1 MAVVEAL
8 GVFPQSGS
16 HRWLHSRDWDL
27 TFITL
32 SVMLVTLPYLVY
44 LGLVQFEPTLGPAA
58 SALHTTVDDLS
69 RNIVNGIVAL
79 LVGIPHTFSTFS
91 RTRFDRDYVRTHRT
105 MIRLSIIPPIVV
117 IGLAIASLPLL
128 LTIFFFWASLHTLHQ
143 IIYISELYNRRQ
155 PSTLTRWSRI
165 LDYALILTALYP
177 MAAYRLATHNFVI
190 GLNDISAVVTG
201 MAGSVGIRLG
211 PWLVW
216 LAGSAFGLA
225 LAGWLAK
232 SAIEWRRGE
241 FNWPKTLFIGMW
253 AAVAFF
259 VPALANLDSAFQGLN
274 IWHSTQYLALT
285 WMLNN
290 LRQQRGDLEEKPFLK
305 RLSEHGSAR
314 RYYLFNMG
322 LAAAN
327 IVVAVGVFFILYR
340 INGGFDYALDR
351 AYYIG
356 ILSFLWIHYM
366 HDHFLFAEPSLVE
379 FDPVAVPAPA

>member
-1 MAVVEAL
+1 MATVEA
-8 GVFPQSGS
+8 SGLFTRGES

-32 SVMLVTLPYLVY
+32 SVMLVTFPYLVY
-44 LGLVQFEPTLGPAA
+44 LGLVQFDVVVGPAA
-58 SALHTTVDDLS
+58 AALHTTVDDLS

-91 RTRFDRDYVRTHRT
+91 RTRFDRDYVKTHRT
-105 MIRLSIIPPIVV
+105 MIQLSIIPPIVV
-117 IGLAIASLPLL
+117 IGLALFSLPLL
-128 LTIFFFWASLHTLHQ
+128 LTIFFFWASIHTLHQ
-143 IIYISELYNRRQ
+143 IIYVSELYNRRH
-155 PSTLTRWSRI
+155 PSTLKSWSRY

-177 MAAYRLATHNFVI
+177 IAAYRLVNGNFII
-190 GLNDISAVVTG
+190 GLNDISAVVDG
-201 MAGSVGIRLG
+201 IAGSVGITIG

-216 LAGSAFGLA
+216 LAGGAFGLA
-225 LAGWLAK
+225 LVGWIAK
-232 SAIEWRRGE
+232 SIVEWRRGE

-259 VPALANLDSAFQGLN
+259 VPSLANLDSAFQGLN

-305 RLSEHGSAR
+305 RLSEQGSAR

-327 IVVAVGVFFILYR
+327 IVVAIGVFFILYR

-379 FDPVAVPAPA
+379 FDPVPMPVLA